1 MGREGFL
8 LLISLLSLALSFR
21 SSCVQAAITLPP
33 EDRPLT
39 RHYYKKLITCK
50 NVEAFVQHQVM
61 LFWNKEKSLTAK
73 LLKLLYSDCMVNGCD
88 ASILLD
94 GPQSE
99 KTAPQNAGLGAK
111 LPNLGLTVF
120 DVIDKIKIIIEDRC
134 PGAVSCTDI
143 LNLATRDA
151 VHYVKSS
158 TYTHTYY
165 HGYKSLLSM
174 LKYYHESIRDGL
186 ESKAEWVY
194 YPSPSISW
202 ESALAFFRSKGLD
215 VQDMA
220 TLLGAHTM
228 GKAHCS
234 YILDR
239 LYNFNNTGK
248 PDPSMKKSLLTNL
261 RKQCPP
267 KSKTGQ
273 SNPLVFLNPDNGP
286 NYKFTNSYYS
296 RVLSHKSVLAV
307 DQQLLYGSSN
317 GTKQLTN
324 QYAGSFEDFGEE
336 FALSISRMGGLKVLT
351 GNKGEIRRNCR
362 STNIK

>member
-120 DVIDKIKIIIEDRC
+120 DVIDKIKIVIEDRC

-151 VHYVKSS
+151 VHYAGAPSYPVFL
-158 TYTHTYY
+158 
-165 HGYKSLLSM
+165 GR
-174 LKYYHESIRDGL
+174 RDGL

-273 SNPLVFLNPDNGP
+273 RNPLVFLNPDNGP

-351 GNKGEIRRNCR
+351 GNKGRYAGIAVPPTSSRWDSKCHQ
-362 STNIK
+362 